1 MTILPWWWSRPGE
14 GTAARG
20 SDMAKKLIFIGCL
33 LIVAGLLWP
42 ILEKLNLGRLPG
54 DILIDRDDFRFYFPI
69 TTCLV
74 VSIVLT
80 ILIWLFKK
88 WW

>member
-1 MTILPWWWSRPGE
+1 MS
-14 GTAARG
+14 
-20 SDMAKKLIFIGCL
+20 KKLIIVGCL
-33 LIVAGLLWP
+33 LIVVGLLWP

-54 DILIDRDDFRFYFPI
+54 DIIVRRDDFRFYFPI

-74 VSIVLT
+74 ISIVLT

>member
-1 MTILPWWWSRPGE
+1 
-14 GTAARG
+14 
-20 SDMAKKLIFIGCL
+20 MAKKLIFIGCL
-33 LIVAGLLWP
+33 LLVAGLLWP

-54 DILIDRDDFRFYFPI
+54 DIIIRRDDFRFYFPI

>member
-1 MTILPWWWSRPGE
+1 MS
-14 GTAARG
+14 
-20 SDMAKKLIFIGCL
+20 KKLIIIGCL
-33 LIVAGLLWP
+33 LIVVGLLWP

-54 DILIDRDDFRFYFPI
+54 DIIVRRDDFRFYFPI
-69 TTCLV
+69 TTCLL

>member
-1 MTILPWWWSRPGE
+1 
-14 GTAARG
+14 
-20 SDMAKKLIFIGCL
+20 MAKQLIFIGFL
-33 LIVAGLLWP
+33 LIVAGVLWP
-42 ILEKLNLGRLPG
+42 FLEKLNLGRLPG

>member
-1 MTILPWWWSRPGE
+1 MS
-14 GTAARG
+14 
-20 SDMAKKLIFIGCL
+20 KKLIIIGCL
-33 LIVAGLLWP
+33 LIVVGLLWP

-54 DILIDRDDFRFYFPI
+54 DIIVRRDDFRFYFPI
-69 TTCLV
+69 TTCLL
-74 VSIVLT
+74 VSVVLT

>member
-1 MTILPWWWSRPGE
+1 
-14 GTAARG
+14 
-20 SDMAKKLIFIGCL
+20 MAKKLIFIGCL

>member
-1 MTILPWWWSRPGE
+1 
-14 GTAARG
+14 
-20 SDMAKKLIFIGCL
+20 MAKKLIIIGCL
-33 LIVAGLLWP
+33 LIAAGLLWP
-42 ILEKLNLGRLPG
+42 LLEKLNLGRLPG
-54 DILIDRDDFRFYFPI
+54 DIIIRRDDFRFYFPI
-69 TTCLV
+69 TTCLL

>member
-1 MTILPWWWSRPGE
+1 MS
-14 GTAARG
+14 
-20 SDMAKKLIFIGCL
+20 KKLIIIGCL

-54 DILIDRDDFRFYFPI
+54 DIIVRRDDFRFYFPI
-69 TTCLV
+69 TTCLL
-74 VSIVLT
+74 VSVVLT

>member
-1 MTILPWWWSRPGE
+1 
-14 GTAARG
+14 
-20 SDMAKKLIFIGCL
+20 MAKKLIFIGFL
-33 LIVAGLLWP
+33 LIVAGLFWP
-42 ILEKLNLGRLPG
+42 LLEKLNLGRLPG

-74 VSIVLT
+74 VSVVLT